1 MKKILSAAAILA
13 VSVFFIATGENA
25 EAKKFKFSYNSNK
38 GGKLKLIDSFVTWTD
53 QANSAKPLKDF
64 CLGNTV
70 YFYYKVGPGQ
80 SVAGKGMPF
89 KTRMVVEVTTRNGSK
104 KKDLGWQQ
112 GNGVSGEY
120 MKKTQKFG
128 YYHSAR
134 WNIEL
139 AQSIE
144 PPSDYKITIYHNDLN
159 SGKTVK
165 VVYKFTTKVCN

>member
-1 MKKILSAAAILA
+1 MKKILSVAAILA
-13 VSVFFIATGENA
+13 VSFFFIATGENA
-25 EAKKFKFSYNSNK
+25 EAKKFKFTSSSTK
-38 GGKLKLIDSFVTWTD
+38 GGDLKLINSFVTWTD

-70 YFYYKVGPGQ
+70 YFYYKVGPVQ

-104 KKDLGWQQ
+104 KQDLGWQE

-134 WNIEL
+134 WNIKL
-139 AQSIE
+139 ASSID
-144 PPSDYKITIYHNDLN
+144 PGSDYKITIYHNDLN
-159 SGKTVK
+159 SGKTVE
-165 VVYKFTTKVCN
+165 VVYKFTTKVCQ